1 MAVENIDMSENF
13 GFKPDENGDINFMTV
28 STEHPIHNFEEYME
42 FFEAFVQLA
51 EDNPGIMPILT
62 FNDESGS

>member
-1 MAVENIDMSENF
+1 MSEYF
-13 GFKPDENGDINFMTV
+13 GFEPDDNGDINFMTV

-42 FFEAFVQLA
+42 FFKAFVQLA

-62 FNDESGS
+62 FNHEAGS